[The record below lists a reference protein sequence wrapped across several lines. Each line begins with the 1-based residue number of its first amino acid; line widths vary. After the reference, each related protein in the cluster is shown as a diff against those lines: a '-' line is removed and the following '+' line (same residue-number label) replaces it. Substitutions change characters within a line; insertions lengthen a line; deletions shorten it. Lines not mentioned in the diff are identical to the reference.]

1 MFGKKDEPK
10 LPDKGAA
17 SVIMY
22 DGTNQDLVHKHK
34 IENFNLGSQ
43 LIVHEAQEAVF
54 FRDGMALDLFGAGR
68 HTLETQN
75 LPFFNR
81 AFKLPTNAE
90 TIFHAEVYFI
100 NKAVQMGIKWGT
112 DTKVRFI
119 EPDSGLPIEI
129 GACGQFSLL
138 VNDSR
143 KLLIKL
149 VGTADGMSY
158 KTLSANSNEYGPAV
172 SKFKA
177 MVITKVKSNLARI
190 IKSCNINIL
199 EIDEHLEDISGSLRQ
214 NINESLEE
222 YGLTMPEFYVE
233 TVMTPDDDPNYRR
246 LKQQHADMFLKIRQE
261 EILKAEAE
269 KARERMAV
277 EAETEAQLKVI
288 SAQGEAQALRL
299 RAAAEAEEMR
309 MKGFTYR
316 EQTAREIGVEAAKNM
331 GGSAGGSAVGDIAG
345 LGIALGAMSG
355 VVDMTKNVMNPMT
368 EAASGAVNTAPSD
381 AWVCSCGAEN
391 TTKFCGSCGKPKLQ
405 AQNADTWLCSCGT
418 SNTMKF
424 CGNCGKPKPAA
435 DNKWICPV
443 CGTENTTKFC
453 CDCGKARPEAD
464 EERKGE

>member
-10 LPDKGAA
+10 LPDNGVA

-22 DGTNQDLVHKHK
+22 DGTSQDLVHKHK

-75 LPFFNR
+75 LQFFNR

-90 TIFHAEVYFI
+90 TIFHAEVYFV

-119 EPDSGLPIEI
+119 EPESGLPIEI

-158 KTLSANSNEYGPAV
+158 RDMSAGTKEYGPAV
-172 SKFKA
+172 TKFKA
-177 MVITKVKSNLARI
+177 MIITKVKSSLAKI
-190 IKSCNINIL
+190 IKSCDINIL
-199 EIDEHLEDISGSLRQ
+199 EIDEHLEEISDSLRV
-214 NINESLEE
+214 NINDSLEE

-246 LKQQHADMFLKIRQE
+246 LKQQHADMYLKIRQE

-299 RAAAEAEEMR
+299 KAAAEAEEMR

-368 EAASGAVNTAPSD
+368 GAISDAVNPAPSD
-381 AWVCSCGAEN
+381 SWVCSCGTAN
-391 TTKFCGSCGKPKLQ
+391 TTKFCGGCGKPKPQ
-405 AQNADTWLCSCGT
+405 AVNPDSWVCSCGT
-418 SNTMKF
+418 SNTTKF
-424 CGNCGKPKPAA
+424 CGNCGKPKPADSEA
-435 DNKWICPV
+435 WKCPE

-453 CDCGKARPEAD
+453 GGCGKARPESG
-464 EERKGE
+464 K

>member
-17 SVIMY
+17 SVIVY

-68 HTLETQN
+68 HTLATQN

-129 GACGQFSLL
+129 GACGQFSLF

-158 KTLSANSNEYGPAV
+158 KDLSANSKEYGPAV
-172 SKFKA
+172 TKFKA
-177 MVITKVKSNLARI
+177 MIITKVKSNLARI

-199 EIDEHLEDISGSLRQ
+199 EIDEHLEEISGSLRV

-233 TVMTPDDDPNYRR
+233 TVVTPDDDPNYRR
-246 LKQQHADMFLKIRQE
+246 IKQQHADMFLKIRQE

-277 EAETEAQLKVI
+277 EAETQAQLKVI
-288 SAQGEAQALRL
+288 SAQGDAQALRL
-299 RAAAEAEEMR
+299 KAAAEAEEMR
-309 MKGFTYR
+309 LKGFTYR
-316 EQTAREIGVEAAKNM
+316 EQTAREIGVEAARNM

-355 VVDMTKNVMNPMT
+355 VVDMTKNVMTPMT
-368 EAASGAVNTAPSD
+368 GAMASALEPAKADS
-381 AWVCSCGAEN
+381 WV
-391 TTKFCGSCGKPKLQ
+391 
-405 AQNADTWLCSCGT
+405 CSCGT
-418 SNTMKF
+418 SNTTKFCGGCGKPAPKAEAPAGWVCSCGTENTTKF
-424 CGNCGKPKPAA
+424 CGNCGKPRPAG
-435 DNKWICPV
+435 NETWNCPG

-453 CDCGKARPEAD
+453 CECGKAKPGTD
-464 EERKGE
+464 EEGKGE

>member
-10 LPDKGAA
+10 LPDNGAA

-22 DGTNQDLVHKHK
+22 DGTSQDLVHKHK
-34 IENFNLGSQ
+34 IENFNLGTQ

-81 AFKLPTNAE
+81 AFQLPTNAE
-90 TIFHAEVYFI
+90 TIFHAEVYFV

-112 DTKVRFI
+112 DSKVRFI
-119 EPDSGLPIEI
+119 EPESGLPIEI

-149 VGTADGMSY
+149 VGTADGMTY
-158 KTLSANSNEYGPAV
+158 KDMSSNTNEYGPAV
-172 SKFKA
+172 TKFKA
-177 MVITKVKSNLARI
+177 MIITKVKSSLAKI
-190 IKSCNINIL
+190 IKSCDINIL
-199 EIDEHLEDISGSLRQ
+199 EIDEHLEEISDSLRT
-214 NINESLEE
+214 NINGSLEE

-299 RAAAEAEEMR
+299 KAAAEAEEMR

-368 EAASGAVNTAPSD
+368 GAISETINPAPADS
-381 AWVCSCGAEN
+381 WV
-391 TTKFCGSCGKPKLQ
+391 
-405 AQNADTWLCSCGT
+405 CSCGT
-418 SNTMKF
+418 SNTTKFCGGCGKPKPQPANPDSWVCECGTSNITKF
-424 CGNCGKPKPAA
+424 CGNCGKPMPA
-435 DNKWICPV
+435 DNASWKCPA

-453 CDCGKARPEAD
+453 GGCGKAKPESG
-464 EERKGE
+464 K

>member
-10 LPDKGAA
+10 LPDNGTA

-43 LIVHEAQEAVF
+43 LIVHESQEAVF

-75 LPFFNR
+75 LPFFNK
-81 AFKLPTNAE
+81 AFRLPTNAE

-129 GACGQFSLL
+129 GACGQFNLL

-158 KTLSANSNEYGPAV
+158 RDLNTKSSEYGPAV
-172 SKFKA
+172 TKFKA
-177 MVITKVKSNLARI
+177 MIITKVKSNLARI

-199 EIDEHLEDISGSLRQ
+199 EIDEHLEEISGSLRM
-214 NINESLEE
+214 NINKALEE
-222 YGLTMPEFYVE
+222 YGLIMPEFYVE

-299 RAAAEAEEMR
+299 KAEAEAEEMR

-331 GGSAGGSAVGDIAG
+331 GGSSGGNAVGEIAG

-368 EAASGAVNTAPSD
+368 GVISDAVNPAQ
-381 AWVCSCGAEN
+381 AE
-391 TTKFCGSCGKPKLQ
+391 S
-405 AQNADTWLCSCGT
+405 WICSCGT
-418 SNTMKF
+418 ANVTKF
-424 CGNCGKPKPAA
+424 CGNCGKPKPQA
-435 DNKWICPV
+435 DSPDAWICTCGRSNTTKFCGNCGKPKPSGDTPWVCSV

-453 CDCGKARPEAD
+453 GGCGKAKPEAGV
-464 EERKGE
+464 EGKGE